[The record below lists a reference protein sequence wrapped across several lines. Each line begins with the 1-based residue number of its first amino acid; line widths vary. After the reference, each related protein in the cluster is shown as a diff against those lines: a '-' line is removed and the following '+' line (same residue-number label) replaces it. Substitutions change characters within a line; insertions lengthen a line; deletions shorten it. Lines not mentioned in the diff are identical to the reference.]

1 MPLVTEE
8 ADKVLPLKDHLNP
21 KHLEAIL
28 AFAEKCVKPVLG
40 EKDSLTRMRRTPS
53 RAWSGRR

>member
-1 MPLVTEE
+1 MALVTEE

-40 EKDSLTRMRRTPS
+40 EKETLS
-53 RAWSGRR
+53 RLE